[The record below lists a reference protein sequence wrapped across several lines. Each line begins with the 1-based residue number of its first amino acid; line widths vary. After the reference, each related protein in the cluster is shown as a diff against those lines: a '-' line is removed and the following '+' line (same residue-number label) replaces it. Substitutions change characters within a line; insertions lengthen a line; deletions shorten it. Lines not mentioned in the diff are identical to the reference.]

1 MANSSR
7 SIVIIGAGGIVRD
20 AHLPAYSKAGFR
32 VASLCDLVPSKA
44 RELADRF
51 CIARAAADVR
61 EAVATAPPSAIFDI
75 AVPAAALMRV
85 LNELPDGAAVLIQKP
100 LGENLAQA
108 RAIRELCRA
117 KHLTAAV
124 NFQLR
129 FAPAV
134 EAARTLIGQG
144 RIGTLTDIE
153 VRVTCYTP
161 WEMWPFLENAP
172 RVEILYHSVHHVD
185 LIRSFCG
192 DPSAVYAKTLKH
204 PRAPKLASTRSTIIL
219 DYGDSVRA
227 NITANHAH
235 AYGPRHQESYIKWE
249 GTAGA
254 IKTKMGVLLD
264 YPRGMADEFEY
275 VELNGSNSPKW
286 KPMHLNGTWFPDA
299 FSRRMASLM
308 AYVDGAASELPAS
321 VEDACRTMAVV
332 ESAYASSEQGGTS
345 VAYE

>member
-1 MANSSR
+1 MASSSR
-7 SIVIIGAGGIVRD
+7 PIVIIGAGGIVRD
-20 AHLPAYSKAGFR
+20 AHLPAYLKAGLP
-32 VASLCDLVPSKA
+32 VASICDLVPGKA
-44 RELADRF
+44 RELAAKFGIPHVALDIR
-51 CIARAAADVR
+51 DVVQNAPSG
-61 EAVATAPPSAIFDI
+61 AVFDV
-75 AVPAAALMRV
+75 AVPASEV
-85 LNELPDGAAVLIQKP
+85 LSVLPTLPNGAAVLIQKP

-108 RAIRELCRA
+108 RAIRNLCRA
-117 KHLTAAV
+117 RRLTAAV

-134 EAARTLIGQG
+134 EQARRLIAEG

-161 WEMWPFLENAP
+161 WEMWPFLETAP

-227 NITANHAH
+227 NVTANHTH
-235 AYGPRHQESYIKWE
+235 AYGPKHQESYIKWE

-264 YPRGMADEFEY
+264 YPHGMPDEFEY
-275 VELNGSNSPKW
+275 VKLDGSDRPEW
-286 KPMHLNGTWFPDA
+286 KSLPLDGTWFPDA
-299 FSRRMASLM
+299 FWRRMTNLM
-308 AYVDGAASELPAS
+308 AYLDGASPDLAAS
-321 VEDACRTMAVV
+321 VEDAYRTMAVV
-332 ESAYASSEQGGTS
+332 ESAYTSSETGGTL
-345 VAYE
+345 VTYD